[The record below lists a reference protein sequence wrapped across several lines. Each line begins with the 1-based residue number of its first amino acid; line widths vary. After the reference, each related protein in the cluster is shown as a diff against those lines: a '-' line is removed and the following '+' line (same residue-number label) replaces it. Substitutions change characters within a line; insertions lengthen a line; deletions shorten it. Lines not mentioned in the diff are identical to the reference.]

1 MIPSGKLT
9 SDGIFPCLIGNTS
22 SKGPFSVAMLDY
34 RSVTVDGFGNMVKSH
49 QSAWTISQWKSQQ
62 NPTLSQVKKLIR
74 RYGIASLTVS
84 SPLLPFSDSPSE
96 KSFIFLPSYKDIV
109 YQSNRVVEIC
119 QHHSRQVL
127 EPFCS
132 MIHEVTGSVLLC
144 FYHETVPKIW
154 SPDERTTFFINDN
167 SLFAFLLLL
176 RKIKVG

>member
-1 MIPSGKLT
+1 
-9 SDGIFPCLIGNTS
+9 
-22 SKGPFSVAMLDY
+22 MLDY

-49 QSAWTISQWKSQQ
+49 QFAWTISQVTNDLCSINTCKSFRPSKP
-62 NPTLSQVKKLIR
+62 NSLSSQKNW
-74 RYGIASLTVS
+74 YDGIASFWDSLTTPS
-84 SPLLPFSDSPSE
+84 NFFQISPSQ